1 MLISNEWLKE
11 YVTIDDSVSN
21 LAERITRTGI
31 EVDDLIDY
39 TKDIKNLVVGFVK
52 SKDKHP
58 DADKLNVCQVDIG
71 EDEPVQIVCGAPN
84 VDAGQYVIV
93 AKVGGRLPGGI
104 KIKRAKLRG
113 ERSEGMICS
122 LQEIGISSNYIP
134 KSFESGIY
142 VFSESQVPGTDALQ
156 ALYLDDQ
163 VMEFDLTPNRADALS
178 MIGTA
183 YEVAALYN
191 TKMTKPDTTSNEL
204 ELSAND
210 ELTVTIEN
218 EDKVPY
224 YSARVVHDVTIEPSP
239 IWMQARLIKAGIRPI
254 NNVVDISNYV
264 LLEYGQPLH
273 MFDQDAIGSQQIV
286 VRQAN
291 EGEKMT
297 TLDDTERELLTSDI
311 VITNGQTPIALAG
324 VMGGDFSEVKEQ
336 TSNIVIEGAIFD
348 PVSIRHTS
356 RRLNLRSESSSR
368 FEKGIA
374 TEFVDEAVDRA
385 CYLLQT
391 YANGKVLKDRVSSG
405 ELGAFITPIDITA
418 DKINRTIG
426 FDLSQNDIV
435 TIFNQLGFDT
445 EINDDVITV
454 LVPSRR
460 KDITIKEDL
469 IEEVARIYGYDDI
482 PSTLPVFDKVTSGQL
497 TDRQYKTRMVKE
509 VLEGAGLDQAITY
522 SLVSKEDATA
532 FSMQQRQTIDL
543 LMPMSEAHASLRQS
557 LLPHL
562 IEAAS
567 YNVARKNKDV
577 KLFEIGNVF
586 FANGEGEL
594 PDQVEYL
601 SGILTGDYVVNQW
614 QGKKETV
621 DFYLAKG
628 VVDRV
633 SEKLNLE
640 FSYRR
645 ADIDGLHPG
654 RTAEILLENKVVG
667 FIGELHPT
675 LAADNDLK
683 RTYVFELNFDALM
696 SVSVGYINYQPI
708 PRFPGMSRDIALEV
722 DQNIPAADLLSTI
735 HAHGGNILKDT
746 LVFDVYQGEHL
757 EKGKKSIAIRLNY
770 LDTEE
775 TLTDERVSKV
785 QAEIEAALIEQG
797 EVVEIGRAHV

>member
-52 SKDKHP
+52 SKEKHP

-142 VFSESQVPGTDALQ
+142 VFSEAQVPGTDALQ

-654 RTAEILLENKVVG
+654 RTAEILLESKVVG

-696 SVSVGYINYQPI
+696 AVSVGYINYQPI

-797 EVVEIGRAHV
+797 AVIR

>member
-52 SKDKHP
+52 SKEKHP

-191 TKMTKPDTTSNEL
+191 TKMTKPETTSNEL

-324 VMGGDFSEVKEQ
+324 VMGGDFSEVKEH

-348 PVSIRHTS
+348 SVSIRHTS

-454 LVPSRR
+454 QVPSRR

-482 PSTLPVFDKVTSGQL
+482 PSTLPVFEKVTSGQL

-532 FSMQQRQTIDL
+532 FAMQQRQTIDL

-633 SEKLNLE
+633 AEKLNLE

-683 RTYVFELNFDALM
+683 RTYVFELNFDVLM
-696 SVSVGYINYQPI
+696 AVSVGYINYQPI

-722 DQNIPAADLLSTI
+722 NQNIPAADLLSTI

-785 QAEIEAALIEQG
+785 QAEIEAALIKQG
-797 EVVEIGRAHV
+797 AVIR

>member
-52 SKDKHP
+52 SKEKHP

-134 KSFESGIY
+134 KSFESGIF

-191 TKMTKPDTTSNEL
+191 TKMTKPETTSNEL

-239 IWMQARLIKAGIRPI
+239 IWMQVRLIKAGIRPI

-311 VITNGQTPIALAG
+311 VINNGQTPIALAG
-324 VMGGDFSEVKEQ
+324 VMGGDFSEVKEH

-454 LVPSRR
+454 QVPSRR

-482 PSTLPVFDKVTSGQL
+482 PSTLPVFEKVTSGQL

-532 FSMQQRQTIDL
+532 FAMQQRQTIDL

-654 RTAEILLENKVVG
+654 RTAEILLENKVIG

-696 SVSVGYINYQPI
+696 AVSVGYINYQPI

-797 EVVEIGRAHV
+797 AVIR

>member
-11 YVTIDDSVSN
+11 YVTINDSVSN

-52 SKDKHP
+52 SKEKHP

-142 VFSESQVPGTDALQ
+142 VFSEAQVPGTDALQ

-667 FIGELHPT
+667 FIGELHPI

-696 SVSVGYINYQPI
+696 AVSVGYINYQPI

-797 EVVEIGRAHV
+797 AVIR

>member
-31 EVDDLIDY
+31 EVDDLIGY

-52 SKDKHP
+52 SKEKHP

-142 VFSESQVPGTDALQ
+142 VFSEAQVPGTDALQ

-191 TKMTKPDTTSNEL
+191 TKMTKPETTSNEL
-204 ELSAND
+204 DLSAND

-667 FIGELHPT
+667 FIGELHPI

-696 SVSVGYINYQPI
+696 AVSVGYINYQPI

-797 EVVEIGRAHV
+797 AVIR

>member
-11 YVTIDDSVSN
+11 YVTIDDSVSD

-52 SKDKHP
+52 SKEKHP

-191 TKMTKPDTTSNEL
+191 TKMTKPETTSNEL

-348 PVSIRHTS
+348 SVSIRHTS

-696 SVSVGYINYQPI
+696 AVSVGYINYQPI

-797 EVVEIGRAHV
+797 AVIR

>member
-52 SKDKHP
+52 SKEKHP

-134 KSFESGIY
+134 KSFESGIF

-191 TKMTKPDTTSNEL
+191 TKMTKPETTSNEL

-239 IWMQARLIKAGIRPI
+239 IWMQVRLIKAGIRPI

-324 VMGGDFSEVKEQ
+324 VMGGDFSEVKEH

-454 LVPSRR
+454 QVPSRR

-482 PSTLPVFDKVTSGQL
+482 PSTLPVFEKVTSGQL

-532 FSMQQRQTIDL
+532 FAMQQRQTIDL

-577 KLFEIGNVF
+577 KLFEIGNIF

-654 RTAEILLENKVVG
+654 RTAEILLENKVIG

-696 SVSVGYINYQPI
+696 AVSVGYINYQPI

-797 EVVEIGRAHV
+797 AVIR

>member
-52 SKDKHP
+52 LKDKHP

-142 VFSESQVPGTDALQ
+142 VFSEAQVPGTDALQ

-797 EVVEIGRAHV
+797 AVIR

>member
-52 SKDKHP
+52 SKEKHP

-122 LQEIGISSNYIP
+122 LQEIGISSNYVP

-324 VMGGDFSEVKEQ
+324 FMGGDFSEVKEH

-454 LVPSRR
+454 QVPSRR

-482 PSTLPVFDKVTSGQL
+482 PSTLPVFEKVTSGQL

-532 FSMQQRQTIDL
+532 FAMQQRQTIDL

-696 SVSVGYINYQPI
+696 AVSVGYINYQPI

-797 EVVEIGRAHV
+797 AVIR

>member
-52 SKDKHP
+52 SKEKHP

-142 VFSESQVPGTDALQ
+142 VFSEAQVPGTDALQ

-391 YANGKVLKDRVSSG
+391 YANEKVLKDRVSSG

-696 SVSVGYINYQPI
+696 AVSVGYINYQPI

-797 EVVEIGRAHV
+797 AVIR

>member
-52 SKDKHP
+52 SKEKHP

-104 KIKRAKLRG
+104 KIKRAKLRD

-142 VFSESQVPGTDALQ
+142 VFSEAQVPGTDALQ

-191 TKMTKPDTTSNEL
+191 TKMTKPETTSNEL
-204 ELSAND
+204 DLSAND

-614 QGKKETV
+614 QDKKETV

-667 FIGELHPT
+667 FIGELHPI

-696 SVSVGYINYQPI
+696 AVSVGYINYQPI

-797 EVVEIGRAHV
+797 AVIR

>member
-356 RRLNLRSESSSR
+356 RRLNIRSESSSR

-797 EVVEIGRAHV
+797 AVIR

>member
-52 SKDKHP
+52 SKEKHP

-142 VFSESQVPGTDALQ
+142 VFSEAQVPGTDALQ

-191 TKMTKPDTTSNEL
+191 TKMTKPETTSNEL
-204 ELSAND
+204 DLSAND

-614 QGKKETV
+614 QDKKETV

-667 FIGELHPT
+667 FIGELHPI

-696 SVSVGYINYQPI
+696 AVSVGYINYQPI

-785 QAEIEAALIEQG
+785 QVEIEAALIEQG
-797 EVVEIGRAHV
+797 AVIR

>member
-52 SKDKHP
+52 SKEKHP

-142 VFSESQVPGTDALQ
+142 VFSEAQVPGTDALQ

-469 IEEVARIYGYDDI
+469 IEEVARIYGYYDI

-696 SVSVGYINYQPI
+696 AVSVGYINYQPI

-797 EVVEIGRAHV
+797 AVIR

>member
-52 SKDKHP
+52 SKEKHP

-191 TKMTKPDTTSNEL
+191 TKMTKPETTSNEL

-218 EDKVPY
+218 EDKAPY

-324 VMGGDFSEVKEQ
+324 VMGGDFSEVKEH

-374 TEFVDEAVDRA
+374 IEFVDEAVDRA

-405 ELGAFITPIDITA
+405 ELSAFITPIDITA

-454 LVPSRR
+454 QVPSRR

-482 PSTLPVFDKVTSGQL
+482 PSTLPVFEKVTSGQL

-532 FSMQQRQTIDL
+532 FAMQQRQTIDL

-696 SVSVGYINYQPI
+696 AVSVGYINYQPI

-722 DQNIPAADLLSTI
+722 NQNIPAADLLSTI

-797 EVVEIGRAHV
+797 AVIR

>member
-52 SKDKHP
+52 SKEKHP

-122 LQEIGISSNYIP
+122 LQEIGISSNYVP

-324 VMGGDFSEVKEQ
+324 VMGGDFSEVKEH

-454 LVPSRR
+454 QVPSRR

-482 PSTLPVFDKVTSGQL
+482 PSTLPVFEKVTSGQL

-532 FSMQQRQTIDL
+532 FAMQQRQTIDL
-543 LMPMSEAHASLRQS
+543 LMPMSGAHASLRQS

-696 SVSVGYINYQPI
+696 AVSVGYINYQPI

-797 EVVEIGRAHV
+797 AVIR

>member
-52 SKDKHP
+52 SKEKHP

-134 KSFESGIY
+134 KSFESGIF

-191 TKMTKPDTTSNEL
+191 TKMTKPETTSNEL

-239 IWMQARLIKAGIRPI
+239 IWMQVRLIKAGIRPI

-324 VMGGDFSEVKEQ
+324 VMGGDFSEVKEH

-348 PVSIRHTS
+348 PVSISHTS

-454 LVPSRR
+454 QVPSRR

-482 PSTLPVFDKVTSGQL
+482 PSTLPVFEKVTSGQL

-532 FSMQQRQTIDL
+532 FAMQQRQTIDL

-654 RTAEILLENKVVG
+654 RTAEILLENKVIG

-696 SVSVGYINYQPI
+696 AVSVGYINYQPI

-797 EVVEIGRAHV
+797 AVIR

>member
-52 SKDKHP
+52 SKEKHP

-134 KSFESGIY
+134 KSFESGIF

-191 TKMTKPDTTSNEL
+191 TKMTKPETTSNEL

-239 IWMQARLIKAGIRPI
+239 IWMQVRLIKAGIRPI

-324 VMGGDFSEVKEQ
+324 VMGGDFSEVKEH

-418 DKINRTIG
+418 DKISRTIG

-454 LVPSRR
+454 QVPSRR

-482 PSTLPVFDKVTSGQL
+482 PSTLPVFEKVTSGQL

-532 FSMQQRQTIDL
+532 FAMQQRQTIDL

-654 RTAEILLENKVVG
+654 RTAEILLENKVIG

-696 SVSVGYINYQPI
+696 AVSVGYINYQPI

-797 EVVEIGRAHV
+797 AVIR

>member
-52 SKDKHP
+52 SKEKHP

-191 TKMTKPDTTSNEL
+191 TKMTKPETTSNEL
-204 ELSAND
+204 DLSAND

-696 SVSVGYINYQPI
+696 AVSVGYINYQPI

-797 EVVEIGRAHV
+797 AVIR

>member
-356 RRLNLRSESSSR
+356 RRLNLRCESSSR

-601 SGILTGDYVVNQW
+601 SGILTVDYVVNQW

-797 EVVEIGRAHV
+797 AVIR

>member
-52 SKDKHP
+52 SKEKHP

-142 VFSESQVPGTDALQ
+142 VFSEAQVPGTDALQ

-191 TKMTKPDTTSNEL
+191 TKMTKPETTSNEL
-204 ELSAND
+204 DLSAND

-239 IWMQARLIKAGIRPI
+239 IWMQAHLIKAGIRPI

-667 FIGELHPT
+667 FIGELHPI

-696 SVSVGYINYQPI
+696 AVSVGYINYQPI

-757 EKGKKSIAIRLNY
+757 EKGKNQLQY
-770 LDTEE
+770 
-775 TLTDERVSKV
+775 V
-785 QAEIEAALIEQG
+785 
-797 EVVEIGRAHV
+797 

>member
-52 SKDKHP
+52 SKEKHP

-191 TKMTKPDTTSNEL
+191 TKMTKPETTSNEL

-324 VMGGDFSEVKEQ
+324 VMGGDFSEVKEH

-348 PVSIRHTS
+348 SVSIRHTS

-454 LVPSRR
+454 QVPSRR

-482 PSTLPVFDKVTSGQL
+482 PSTLPVFEKVTSGQL

-532 FSMQQRQTIDL
+532 FAMQQCQTIDL

-567 YNVARKNKDV
+567 YNVARQNKDV

-633 SEKLNLE
+633 AEKLNLE

-696 SVSVGYINYQPI
+696 AVSVGYINYQPI

-722 DQNIPAADLLSTI
+722 NQNIPAADLLSTI

-797 EVVEIGRAHV
+797 AVIR

>member
-52 SKDKHP
+52 SKEKHP

-191 TKMTKPDTTSNEL
+191 TKMTKPETTSNEL

-324 VMGGDFSEVKEQ
+324 VMGGDFSEVKEH

-348 PVSIRHTS
+348 SVSIRHTS
-356 RRLNLRSESSSR
+356 GRLNLRSESSSR

-454 LVPSRR
+454 QVPSRR

-482 PSTLPVFDKVTSGQL
+482 PSTLPVFEKVTSGQL

-532 FSMQQRQTIDL
+532 FAMQQRQTIDL

-633 SEKLNLE
+633 AEKLNLE

-696 SVSVGYINYQPI
+696 AVSVGYINYQPI

-722 DQNIPAADLLSTI
+722 NQNIPAADLLSTI

-785 QAEIEAALIEQG
+785 QAEIEAALIKQG
-797 EVVEIGRAHV
+797 AVIR

>member
-52 SKDKHP
+52 SKEKHP

-122 LQEIGISSNYIP
+122 LQEIGISSNYVP

-191 TKMTKPDTTSNEL
+191 TKITKPDTTSNEL

-324 VMGGDFSEVKEQ
+324 VMGGDFSEVKEH

-454 LVPSRR
+454 QVPSRR

-482 PSTLPVFDKVTSGQL
+482 PSTLPVFEKVTSGQL

-532 FSMQQRQTIDL
+532 FAMQQRQTIDL

-696 SVSVGYINYQPI
+696 AVSVGYINYQPI

-797 EVVEIGRAHV
+797 AVIR

>member
-52 SKDKHP
+52 SKEKHP

-122 LQEIGISSNYIP
+122 LQEIGISSNYVP

-324 VMGGDFSEVKEQ
+324 VMGGDFSEVKEH

-454 LVPSRR
+454 QVPSRR

-482 PSTLPVFDKVTSGQL
+482 PSTLPVFEKVTSGQL

-532 FSMQQRQTIDL
+532 FAMQQRQTIDL
-543 LMPMSEAHASLRQS
+543 LMPMSEAHVSLRQS

-696 SVSVGYINYQPI
+696 AVSVGYINYQPI

-797 EVVEIGRAHV
+797 AVIR

>member
-52 SKDKHP
+52 SKEKHP

-142 VFSESQVPGTDALQ
+142 VFSEAQVPGTDALQ

-191 TKMTKPDTTSNEL
+191 TKMTKPETTSNEL
-204 ELSAND
+204 DLSAND

-586 FANGEGEL
+586 FANREGEL

-667 FIGELHPT
+667 FIGELHPI

-696 SVSVGYINYQPI
+696 AVSVGYINYQPI

-797 EVVEIGRAHV
+797 AVIR

>member
-52 SKDKHP
+52 SKEKHP

-142 VFSESQVPGTDALQ
+142 VFSEAQVPGTDALQ

-509 VLEGAGLDQAITY
+509 ELEGAGLDQAITY

-675 LAADNDLK
+675 LSADNDLK

-696 SVSVGYINYQPI
+696 AVSVGYINYQPI

-797 EVVEIGRAHV
+797 AVIR

>member
-52 SKDKHP
+52 SKEKHP

-142 VFSESQVPGTDALQ
+142 VFSEAQVPGTDALQ

-191 TKMTKPDTTSNEL
+191 TKMTKPETTSNEL
-204 ELSAND
+204 DLSAND

-509 VLEGAGLDQAITY
+509 VLEGAGLDKAITY

-667 FIGELHPT
+667 FIGELHPI

-696 SVSVGYINYQPI
+696 AVSVGYINYQPI

-797 EVVEIGRAHV
+797 AVIR

>member
-52 SKDKHP
+52 SKEKHP

-191 TKMTKPDTTSNEL
+191 TKMTKPETTSNEL

-224 YSARVVHDVTIEPSP
+224 YSARVVHNVTIEPSP

-324 VMGGDFSEVKEQ
+324 VMGGDFSEVKEH

-348 PVSIRHTS
+348 SVSIRHTS

-454 LVPSRR
+454 QVPSRR

-482 PSTLPVFDKVTSGQL
+482 PSTLPVFEKVTSGQL
-497 TDRQYKTRMVKE
+497 THRQYKTRMVKE

-532 FSMQQRQTIDL
+532 FAMQQRQTIDL

-633 SEKLNLE
+633 AEKLNLE

-696 SVSVGYINYQPI
+696 AVSVGYINYQPI

-722 DQNIPAADLLSTI
+722 NQNIPAADLLSTI

-797 EVVEIGRAHV
+797 AVIR

>member
-52 SKDKHP
+52 SKEKHP

-122 LQEIGISSNYIP
+122 LQEIGISSNYVP

-264 LLEYGQPLH
+264 LLEYGQPLY

-324 VMGGDFSEVKEQ
+324 VMGGDFSEVKEH

-454 LVPSRR
+454 QVPSRR

-482 PSTLPVFDKVTSGQL
+482 PSTLPVFEKVTSGQL

-532 FSMQQRQTIDL
+532 FAMQQRQTIDL

-696 SVSVGYINYQPI
+696 AVSVGYINYQPI

-797 EVVEIGRAHV
+797 AVIR

>member
-52 SKDKHP
+52 SKEKHP

-142 VFSESQVPGTDALQ
+142 VFSEAQVPGTDALQ

-191 TKMTKPDTTSNEL
+191 TKMTKPETTSNEL
-204 ELSAND
+204 DLSAND

-336 TSNIVIEGAIFD
+336 TSNIVIKGAIFD

-667 FIGELHPT
+667 FIGELHPI

-696 SVSVGYINYQPI
+696 AVSVGYINYQPI

-735 HAHGGNILKDT
+735 HAHGGNILEDT

-797 EVVEIGRAHV
+797 AVIR

>member
-31 EVDDLIDY
+31 EVYDLIDY

-52 SKDKHP
+52 SKEKHP

-122 LQEIGISSNYIP
+122 LQEIGISSNYVP
-134 KSFESGIY
+134 KTFESGIY
-142 VFSESQVPGTDALQ
+142 VFSEAQVPGTDALQ

-204 ELSAND
+204 ELSANN

-297 TLDDTERELLTSDI
+297 TLDGTERELLTSDI

-454 LVPSRR
+454 QVPSRR

-482 PSTLPVFDKVTSGQL
+482 PSTLPVFEKVTSGQL

-654 RTAEILLENKVVG
+654 RTAEILLENKIVG

-797 EVVEIGRAHV
+797 AVIR

>member
-39 TKDIKNLVVGFVK
+39 TEDIKNLVVGFVK
-52 SKDKHP
+52 SKEKHP
-58 DADKLNVCQVDIG
+58 DADKLNVCLVDIG
-71 EDEPVQIVCGAPN
+71 EDESVQIVCGAPN

-142 VFSESQVPGTDALQ
+142 VFSEAQVPGTDALQ

-191 TKMTKPDTTSNEL
+191 TKMTKPETTSNEL

-324 VMGGDFSEVKEQ
+324 VMGGDFSEVKEH

-348 PVSIRHTS
+348 SVSIRHTS

-454 LVPSRR
+454 QVPSRR

-482 PSTLPVFDKVTSGQL
+482 PSTLPVFEKVTSGQL

-522 SLVSKEDATA
+522 SLVSKEDATVFA
-532 FSMQQRQTIDL
+532 MQQRQTIDL

-633 SEKLNLE
+633 AEKLNLE

-696 SVSVGYINYQPI
+696 AVSVGYINYQPI

-722 DQNIPAADLLSTI
+722 NQNIPAADLLSTI

-785 QAEIEAALIEQG
+785 QAEIEAALIKQG
-797 EVVEIGRAHV
+797 AVIR

>member
-11 YVTIDDSVSN
+11 YVTIDDSVSD

-52 SKDKHP
+52 SKEKHP

-191 TKMTKPDTTSNEL
+191 TKMTKPETTSNEL

-696 SVSVGYINYQPI
+696 AVSVGYINYQLI

-797 EVVEIGRAHV
+797 AVIR

>member
-52 SKDKHP
+52 SKEKHP

-191 TKMTKPDTTSNEL
+191 TKMTKPETTSNEL

-224 YSARVVHDVTIEPSP
+224 YSARVVHNVTIEPSP

-324 VMGGDFSEVKEQ
+324 VMGGDFSEVKEH

-348 PVSIRHTS
+348 SVSIRHTS

-454 LVPSRR
+454 QVPSRR

-482 PSTLPVFDKVTSGQL
+482 PSTLPVFEKVTSGQL

-532 FSMQQRQTIDL
+532 FAMQQRQTIDL

-633 SEKLNLE
+633 AEKLNLE

-696 SVSVGYINYQPI
+696 AVSVDYINYQPI

-722 DQNIPAADLLSTI
+722 NQNIPAADLLSTI

-797 EVVEIGRAHV
+797 AVIR

>member
-52 SKDKHP
+52 SKEKHP

-104 KIKRAKLRG
+104 KIKRVKLRG

-122 LQEIGISSNYIP
+122 LQEIGISSNYVP

-142 VFSESQVPGTDALQ
+142 VYSESQVPGTDALQ

-191 TKMTKPDTTSNEL
+191 TKMTKPETTSNEL

-445 EINDDVITV
+445 EINDDDITV
-454 LVPSRR
+454 QVPSRR

-482 PSTLPVFDKVTSGQL
+482 PSTLPVFEKVTSGQL

-645 ADIDGLHPG
+645 ADIDRLHPG

-696 SVSVGYINYQPI
+696 AVSVGYINYQPI

-785 QAEIEAALIEQG
+785 QAEIEVALIEQG
-797 EVVEIGRAHV
+797 AVIR

>member
-52 SKDKHP
+52 SKEKHP

-191 TKMTKPDTTSNEL
+191 TKMTKPETTSNEL

-324 VMGGDFSEVKEQ
+324 VMGGDFSEVKEH

-405 ELGAFITPIDITA
+405 ELSAFITPIDITA

-454 LVPSRR
+454 QVPSRR

-482 PSTLPVFDKVTSGQL
+482 PSTLPVFEKVTSGQL

-532 FSMQQRQTIDL
+532 FAMQQRQTIDL

-633 SEKLNLE
+633 SEKLNFE

-696 SVSVGYINYQPI
+696 AVSVGYINYQPI

-722 DQNIPAADLLSTI
+722 NQNIPAADLLSTI

-797 EVVEIGRAHV
+797 AVIR

>member
-52 SKDKHP
+52 SKEKHP

-122 LQEIGISSNYIP
+122 LQEIGISSNYVP

-324 VMGGDFSEVKEQ
+324 VMGGDFSEVKEH

-454 LVPSRR
+454 QVPSRR

-482 PSTLPVFDKVTSGQL
+482 PSTLPVFEKVTSGQL

-532 FSMQQRQTIDL
+532 FAMQQRQTIDL

-667 FIGELHPT
+667 FIGGLHPT

-696 SVSVGYINYQPI
+696 AVSVGYINYQPI

-797 EVVEIGRAHV
+797 AVIR